1 MRGDPFWEPPP
12 DDPMEV
18 WGRRIGRSLAVIAAL
33 VLVYY
38 LFLTYLR

>member
-38 LFLTYLR
+38 LFSTYLR